1 GSRSSGS
8 PYTWRPRR
16 SASRVGG
23 KCRRSQGHRF
33 RSGRIGI
40 FCRLPGKRPLS
51 SAQQVGPAAWLDF
64 KQRSPAHLLEPD
76 ARCGAYRP
84 SGISAGRACRA
95 AGHAATGLAAGYLS
109 GGRFERSYLLAPA
122 ESNGRAHAQHRHRLY
137 LSDTLRF
144 PAVASASSTRA
155 PFLELAPGSLL
166 VLLAT
171 ALLMGRETAP

>member
-1 GSRSSGS
+1 
-8 PYTWRPRR
+8 
-16 SASRVGG
+16 
-23 KCRRSQGHRF
+23 
-33 RSGRIGI
+33 
-40 FCRLPGKRPLS
+40 RPLS

-84 SGISAGRACRA
+84 SGISSGRACRA

-109 GGRFERSYLLAPA
+109 GGRFERSFLLAPA

-137 LSDTLRF
+137 LSDALRF

-155 PFLELAPGSLL
+155 PFLELAARQPARSPRHRPPDGTRNCPAKTTNSCRPRELERG
-166 VLLAT
+166 
-171 ALLMGRETAP
+171 ALYLFE